1 MKERVKEYLA
11 LTTAIGIPLFGG
23 LLSLTLTSKSVRN
36 WFRRLHKPRY
46 TPFPPR
52 WATAPS
58 LALLYSSL
66 GYASF
71 LVWRAAGRSSSS
83 SFSVAA
89 LPLLSLPSS
98 TSLPSLPLPSPNHS
112 AAPFNLFTT
121 LGCYATHLLLSWA
134 WYPLF
139 FRWHRLGWALADSA
153 LLWLNLVV
161 CMREFYRAR
170 PLAAAVMTPWL
181 LWVSYLTVANLNFWR
196 LNRSQRM
203 VGEKSWRL
211 IDDVDDEEDE
221 EEEEEEGVDVDVE
234 EEEGDV
240 R

>member
-52 WATAPS
+52 WATVPS

-71 LVWRAAGRSSSS
+71 LVWRAAGRSSPS
-83 SFSVAA
+83 
-89 LPLLSLPSS
+89 PSS
-98 TSLPSLPLPSPNHS
+98 TSSFNHS
-112 AAPFNLFTT
+112 TAPFNLFTT

-203 VGEKSWRL
+203 AGEKSWRL

-221 EEEEEEGVDVDVE
+221 EEEVDVDVDVE